1 MKKTTT
7 NKWGG
12 ETTTTS
18 FDDNKTNSAFPTPLE
33 VFKKNEAATN
43 VIKEVETNVFMIL
56 DEDKMEIVNQTIG
69 LNNGFAKHE
78 MPMLFATKKEA
89 NEFAAGKLEIWDIVN
104 SKFNHKF
111 IQHKQNTQPQI
122 VNVERGRMI
131 DTDNQVLNVKIRFG
145 KWFMDFG
152 WTINTRTNWVH
163 TDNDPTHLD
172 GVEIEEIV
180 CDAIVEDN
188 RSQQI
193 TKDAHA
199 ILNHFDFQDD
209 EMGVEIENNWSFQS

>member
-7 NKWGG
+7 
-12 ETTTTS
+12 TS
-18 FDDNKTNSAFPTPLE
+18 FTNNQSSKFPTPLE
-33 VFKKNEAATN
+33 VFKKNEAATK
-43 VIKEVETNVFMIL
+43 VIKEVKTNVFMIL
-56 DEDKMEIVNQTIG
+56 DEDRMEIVNQTF
-69 LNNGFAKHE
+69 GFEYGSFFHNEKPT
-78 MPMLFATKKEA
+78 PMLFATKKEA

-111 IQHKQNTQPQI
+111 IQHKQNTQPE
-122 VNVERGRMI
+122 VVKVETGRMI

-145 KWFMDFG
+145 KWLMDFG
-152 WTINTRTNWVH
+152 WTINTKTNWVH

-172 GVEIEEIV
+172 GMEIEEIV

-193 TKDAHA
+193 TKDAHI
-199 ILNHFDFQDD
+199 ILNHFDFEDAVV
-209 EMGVEIENNWSFQS
+209 GKEIEDRKHMIE